1 MSDETFGDFSPWRE
15 APLILTALSTSR

>member
-15 APLILTALSTSR
+15 APLILAALSTSR